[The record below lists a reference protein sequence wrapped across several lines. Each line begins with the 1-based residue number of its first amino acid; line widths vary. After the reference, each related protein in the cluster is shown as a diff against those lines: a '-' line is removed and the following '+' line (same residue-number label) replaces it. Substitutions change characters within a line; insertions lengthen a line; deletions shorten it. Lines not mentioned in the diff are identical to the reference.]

1 MGQKENVNLY
11 FNDIDI
17 KENLMKCSQVTQLLS
32 IRRIQTGTKWDRNPS
47 SMPYFVSDPDTRN
60 TQGLI

>member
-32 IRRIQTGTKWDRNPS
+32 IRRIQTGTK
-47 SMPYFVSDPDTRN
+47 
-60 TQGLI
+60 